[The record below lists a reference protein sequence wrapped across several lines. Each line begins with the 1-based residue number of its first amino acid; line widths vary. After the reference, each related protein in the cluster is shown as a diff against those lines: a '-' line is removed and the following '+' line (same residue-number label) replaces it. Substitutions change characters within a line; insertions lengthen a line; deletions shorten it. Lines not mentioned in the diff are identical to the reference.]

1 MKRTISLWI
10 GLLAFAMMPVF
21 AQPGGIHGKVIGPE
35 GAPRTS
41 GSVSLSTD
49 KHYTSIYTFRV
60 TSSGD
65 YSGQAD
71 PGVYT
76 VVYRA
81 PDTPPDKFIDS
92 IIDVQVLSGQDT
104 MQDIDMSRSEFIDK
118 LPAAQQRQLEELKKR
133 NAVAMQT
140 NEIIKIL
147 NEDLRICAQDFT
159 DAESAP
165 DAETKAAKYSEAET
179 LLLKDTQ
186 MKPDASILWIQLGL
200 AQVGLMKYAE
210 AEASFTN
217 ALDLEHKSSH
227 PNVRVQSV
235 ANAQLSNIRAN
246 IGNVARPDSAS
257 AVTPPPAPAAR
268 QYDEVAPPPTPPAP
282 APTITI
288 GELKAQVLTDFGE
301 PQRKAATGPKEIYF
315 YTDLKMKVTFVNG
328 KVSSID

>member
-1 MKRTISLWI
+1 MKRAISLWI
-10 GLLAFAMMPVF
+10 GLLAFSMLPIF

-60 TSSGD
+60 TSSGE

-81 PDTPPDKFIDS
+81 ADTPSDKFVDS
-92 IIDVQVLSGQDT
+92 VKDVQILSGQET
-104 MQDIDMSRSEFIDK
+104 AQDIDMTRSEFIDK
-118 LPAAQQRQLEELKKR
+118 LPAAQQRQLEEIRRR
-133 NAVAMQT
+133 NAVAMQN
-140 NEIIKIL
+140 NEIIKNL
-147 NEDLRICAQDFT
+147 NADLRICTQDFK
-159 DAESAP
+159 DADSAP
-165 DAETKAAKYSEAET
+165 DAETRTAKYSDVEA
-179 LLLKDTQ
+179 LMLRDTQ
-186 MKPDASILWIQLGL
+186 SKPDASILWVQLGQ

-210 AEASFTN
+210 AESSFMK
-217 ALDLEHKSSH
+217 ALDLETRSSR
-227 PNVRVQSV
+227 PNAQIQII
-235 ANAQLSNIRAN
+235 ANAQLSKIRAN
-246 IGNVARPDSAS
+246 IGNVAGPNSAS
-257 AVTPPPAPAAR
+257 VVTPPPAPPQR
-268 QYDEVAPPPTPPAP
+268 QYDEVTPPPTPPAP

-301 PQRKAATGPKEIYF
+301 PQRKAVVGPKEFYF